1 MRPRGAIALGSANVC
16 GCTLALAYG
25 CFFYGSYF
33 IVSWYPTY
41 LLEYRHL
48 SMKSLGLVASLP
60 LISPIF
66 GELTGGWLTDFL
78 FRKTG
83 RLRWSRRIV
92 CAPALLMSAIFVIP
106 AAMTDSLVIAVI
118 CLTASFFFLDMVVG
132 PSWAVS
138 DGCGRPVQRHGRV
151 HHEHGGRARRVD
163 LSARLRLIRGAG
175 FLGRAVLR
183 HRGGVAHRR
192 ALISRR
198 S

>member
-1 MRPRGAIALGSANVC
+1 
-16 GCTLALAYG
+16 
-25 CFFYGSYF
+25 
-33 IVSWYPTY
+33 
-41 LLEYRHL
+41 
-48 SMKSLGLVASLP
+48 MKSLGLVASLP

-138 DGCGRPVQRHGRV
+138 MDV
-151 HHEHGGRARRVD
+151 GGQFSGTVASIMNMAGALGGSISPLVFGSFAARDSWV
-163 LSARLRLIRGAG
+163 APFFVTA
-175 FLGRAVLR
+175 AVLLT
-183 HRGGVAHRR
+183 G
-192 ALISRR
+192 ALIWAFLINPEKSVVDAGA
-198 S
+198 